1 MIEGMKLTISSG
13 ELKKLLQERVIF
25 HVDKAK
31 MLREE
36 AEQLAPK
43 LKGMEQTARNMGKYG
58 TSNAPNGDPAEQ
70 MMASSDH
77 HADRAVYFKFLAE
90 HVIENETY
98 LFTETNLR
106 EIEVLRRF

>member
-13 ELKKLLQERVIF
+13 ELKKLLQERVVF
-25 HVDKAK
+25 HNEKAA
-31 MLREE
+31 MLRAE
-36 AEQLAPK
+36 AESLAPK
-43 LKGMEQTARNMGKYG
+43 LRGMEVAARHQGKYG
-58 TSNAPNGDPAEQ
+58 VSNSAQGDPAEQ
-70 MMASSDH
+70 MAASADH

-98 LFTETNLR
+98 LFTEMNLR